1 MSELYKEAAGLLS
14 KLEKRQGGLK
24 SLAYADG
31 VQHKRSSFALVCE
44 TLRYKPLL
52 RQLLAAVP
60 EFTLQKRL
68 APPAAAL
75 LLVSLYDLLFGRGK
89 VQGGGHLKK
98 ELMLFHSAFKAALV
112 RLKVRAKVA
121 TNEELLPVENRRRD
135 LALPRYVRLNALTI
149 SAAETQAFI
158 DSFQA
163 QTDPDVPDLLVL
175 PHGTELHENALA
187 AAGKLVLQDKAS
199 CFPAY
204 ILHGEHSDPVG
215 MEGDVI
221 DACAAPGN
229 KTCHVAMLL
238 HQQGARYTHRRVFAF
253 DRSPKRLELLKRR
266 MKIVGAEH
274 LVEPCL
280 QNFLDV
286 DVQDLKYANV
296 RSILLDPSCSGSG
309 MTNRLDHLLDIASG
323 HDEAL
328 EHDDGDDGEEG
339 DNAEGER
346 TARVESLAAFQLEAL
361 TKAFSFPQVQR
372 VTYSTCSI
380 FQKENEEVVRA
391 ALGSEQN
398 RTDPRPFV
406 LKPCL
411 RTWTRRGV
419 VIDGLSVEQAAALV
433 RADGLEDSTNGFFVA
448 YFERTST
455 PVGAGASMSTSK
467 KKKNKSKQQ
476 TAADASE
483 QESQA
488 ASHDKDSAA
497 PAEGDSSKKRKH
509 LSEAQKENRKRRKRE
524 KRKEHKSA
532 SSSAAPAAATSE

>member
-1 MSELYKEAAGLLS
+1 MSELYKEAAGLLA

-24 SLAYADG
+24 TLAYADG

-60 EFTLQKRL
+60 EFALQKRM

-75 LLVSLYDLLFGRGK
+75 LHVSLYDLLFGRGK

-98 ELMLFHSAFKAALV
+98 ELMRYHNAFKAALV

-121 TNEELLPVENRRRD
+121 SNEDLLPVENRRRE
-135 LALPRYVRLNALTI
+135 LALPRYVRINALTI
-149 SAAETQAFI
+149 SPEETQAFV
-158 DSFQA
+158 DEFQA
-163 QTDPDVPDLLVL
+163 QRDADVPDLLVL

-204 ILHGEHSDPVG
+204 ILHGEHSDAPG

-238 HQQGARYTHRRVFAF
+238 HQQADRYKNRKVFAF

-274 LVEPCL
+274 IVEPCL
-280 QNFLDV
+280 QSFLDI
-286 DVQDLKYANV
+286 DVRDSKYANV

-328 EHDDGDDGEEG
+328 ENDVED
-339 DNAEGER
+339 AEGEM
-346 TARVESLAAFQLEAL
+346 TARVQSLADFQLEAL

-380 FQKENEEVVRA
+380 FQKENEEVVLA
-391 ALGSEQN
+391 ALTSEQN
-398 RTDPRPFV
+398 RKDPRPFV

-411 RTWTRRGV
+411 QTWSRRGME
-419 VIDGLSVEQAAALV
+419 IDGLSAEQAKALV

-448 YFERTST
+448 YFERSTT
-455 PVGAGASMSTSK
+455 PVEK
-467 KKKNKSKQQ
+467 RNKQQ
-476 TAADASE
+476 YA
-483 QESQA
+483 
-488 ASHDKDSAA
+488 K
-497 PAEGDSSKKRKH
+497 PAENSKEDVASDEEENAGGAKKRKQ
-509 LSEAQKENRKRRKRE
+509 LSHAQKESRKRRKRE
-524 KRKEHKSA
+524 KRKQHK
-532 SSSAAPAAATSE
+532 SSSAAAVASDE

>member
-44 TLRYKPLL
+44 TLRYRPLL

-60 EFTLQKRL
+60 EFALQKRL
-68 APPAAAL
+68 SPVAAAL
-75 LLVSLYDLLFGRGK
+75 LHVSLYDLLFGRGK

-98 ELMLFHSAFKAALV
+98 ELMQFHNAFKAALV

-121 TNEELLPVENRRRD
+121 TNEELLPAENRRRE
-135 LALPRYVRLNALTI
+135 LALPRYVRVNALTI
-149 SAAETQAFI
+149 SPEETEAFV
-158 DSFQA
+158 DDFQA
-163 QTDPDVPDLLVL
+163 QRDGDVPDLLVL

-204 ILHGEHSDPVG
+204 ILHGEHSDAPG

-238 HQQGARYTHRRVFAF
+238 HQQGERYKNCKVFAF

-280 QNFLDV
+280 QSFLDINV
-286 DVQDLKYANV
+286 HDHKYANV

-323 HDEAL
+323 YDEAL
-328 EHDDGDDGEEG
+328 ENDVED
-339 DNAEGER
+339 AEGEM
-346 TARVESLAAFQLEAL
+346 TARVQSLADFQLEAL

-391 ALGSEQN
+391 ALDSEPN
-398 RTDPRPFV
+398 RRDPRPFV
-406 LKPCL
+406 LQPCL
-411 RTWTRRGV
+411 QTWARRGMQ
-419 VIDGLSVEQAAALV
+419 IDGLSADQAKALV

-448 YFERTST
+448 YFERGTTPVVAHGASTST
-455 PVGAGASMSTSK
+455 SATAT
-467 KKKNKSKQQ
+467 KNKKHKKQQ
-476 TAADASE
+476 ASATSSE
-483 QESQA
+483 QEPQTVSDEEDDGVPME
-488 ASHDKDSAA
+488 S
-497 PAEGDSSKKRKH
+497 GSKKRKH

-524 KRKEHKSA
+524 KRKQHKSSSGGAAAA
-532 SSSAAPAAATSE
+532 SSE